1 MGTDRRRQGE
11 HQMVVVHW
19 QQIGLSR
26 LEPAA
31 RGACLALR
39 AMPVS
44 AGVVGDL
51 YLRTGIATQYMS
63 PQRRAAALF
72 NGGHHLELNE
82 AQVAVLRLPPGW
94 PVGAED
100 VRDLQGGGA
109 PSGRATPGAIAPG
122 D

>member
-1 MGTDRRRQGE
+1 
-11 HQMVVVHW
+11 MVVVHW

-72 NGGHHLELNE
+72 NGGHHLELTE

-100 VRDLQGGGA
+100 VRDLQGGARHRGA
-109 PSGRATPGAIAPG
+109 LHRGQLLQGTDHFAQEVG
-122 D
+122 